1 VNQPTSIP
9 DRVVKDH
16 RQPGPPESVALRGAA
31 TDSHKL
37 DVLAGRL
44 YGGESE

>member
-1 VNQPTSIP
+1 VNESTSIP
-9 DRVVKDH
+9 DPVVKQH
-16 RQPGPPESVALRGAA
+16 RQPGPPESVALRGAS
-31 TDSHKL
+31 TGSHEL